1 MGFTADCGL
10 SGVSNA
16 GNLAYVDLRS
26 GTSKNKKV
34 GGTLLP
40 PTKFFNYFTSAILS
54 LFCNTTC
61 NIFFNTA
68 VEVHSI

>member
-1 MGFTADCGL
+1 M
-10 SGVSNA
+10 SGVGNA
-16 GNLAYVDLRS
+16 ENRRYADLR
-26 GTSKNKKV
+26 GRTSKNKKV

-54 LFCNTTC
+54 LFCNTIC
-61 NIFFNTA
+61 NIFFNIA